1 MTQCRLRV
9 NGGERLP
16 KQTFFNLPEEKQ
28 ETLIQAAKNEFSRVP
43 LNEASI
49 ANIVKNAQIPRGSFY
64 QYFEDKEDAFF
75 YLLELGTIANKEM
88 FISLL
93 QKTEGD
99 IAETFIELF
108 KQMLI
113 EFKDQEN
120 RSFFRN
126 IFLNMNHKVER
137 AFTEDM
143 RLTEDFAEVRDVI
156 NMEKLNIA
164 HEHEVM
170 HVAKIIGMVTVQNL
184 IQNFAKEIPYD
195 EAVKNYEFEVN
206 LLKRGLYNKEQN

>member
-75 YLLELGTIANKEM
+75 YLLELATKVNKDK
-88 FISLL
+88 FIFLL
-93 QKTEGD
+93 KETDGD
-99 IAETFIELF
+99 LAETFIALF
-108 KQMLI
+108 KQMLT
-113 EFKDQEN
+113 EFKNPEN
-120 RSFFRN
+120 RHFFKN
-126 IFLNMNHKVER
+126 IFLNMNHKIES
-137 AFTEDM
+137 AFTKDM
-143 RLTEDFAEVRDVI
+143 NVTEDF
-156 NMEKLNIA
+156 L
-164 HEHEVM
+164 
-170 HVAKIIGMVTVQNL
+170 
-184 IQNFAKEIPYD
+184 EIS
-195 EAVKNYEFEVN
+195 EIVN
-206 LLKRGLYNKEQN
+206 TK

>member
-195 EAVKNYEFEVN
+195 EAVKNYEFEVH
-206 LLKRGLYNKEQN
+206 LLKRGLYNKEQK

>member
-49 ANIVKNAQIPRGSFY
+49 ANIVKSAQIPRGSFY

-75 YLLELGTIANKEM
+75 YLLELGTKANEEM

-93 QKTEGD
+93 KKTEGD
-99 IAETFIELF
+99 IIETFIELF
-108 KQMLI
+108 KRMLI

-120 RSFFRN
+120 RSFFKN

-143 RLTEDFAEVRDVI
+143 RLTDGFSEVRDII
-156 NMEKLNIA
+156 NMEKLNIS
-164 HEHEVM
+164 HEYEVK
-170 HVAKIIGMVTVQNL
+170 HVVKIIGMVTVQNL
-184 IQNFAKEIPYD
+184 VQNFAKEIPYE

-206 LLKRGLYNKEQN
+206 LLKRGLYKKA